1 MIEDLL
7 NDLGAGP
14 KLALV
19 VDFKM
24 KVVLALKFPT
34 LQQQVFLDGFF
45 GGKEDGFDGGKP
57 FLEPG
62 QRAIVDLFPLINDKN
77 PFTETLDVLHVMGC
91 YQEGGLVCLVHV
103 ADKGAD
109 SFLDTGIQA
118 DGRLIQK
125 DNGRLVD
132 KNGCKFTANPLAQG
146 QIADGLLHD
155 VCQIQQ
161 ID

>member
-77 PFTETLDVLHVMGC
+77 PFTETLDVLHVMRC
-91 YQEGGLVCLVHV
+91 YQKGGLVCLVHV

-109 SFLDTGIQA
+109 G
-118 DGRLIQK
+118 G
-125 DNGRLVD
+125 
-132 KNGCKFTANPLAQG
+132 
-146 QIADGLLHD
+146 
-155 VCQIQQ
+155 
-161 ID
+161 

>member
-24 KVVLALKFPT
+24 KIILALKFPA
-34 LQQQVFLDGFF
+34 LQLQVFLDGFF
-45 GGKEDGFDGGKP
+45 GGKEDGFDGGKL

-62 QRAIVDLFPLINDKN
+62 QRAIVYLFPLINDKN
-77 PFTETLDVLHVMGC
+77 PFTETLDVLHVMRGN
-91 YQEGGLVCLVHV
+91 QKGGLVCRVRV

-109 SFLDTGIQA
+109 G
-118 DGRLIQK
+118 G
-125 DNGRLVD
+125 
-132 KNGCKFTANPLAQG
+132 
-146 QIADGLLHD
+146 
-155 VCQIQQ
+155 
-161 ID
+161 